1 MYFIIAGVVIAL
13 ACTVITVRTLVSY
26 SDIRLPGK
34 LVIGFMVAYGWF
46 APFII
51 AGVKKYALLSSE
63 IYNLFAPV
71 SYFLFG
77 TAFLLFSLLLF
88 RDVLWYLLYG
98 IVRIFDRTNWVLNP
112 KNLNVLGKV
121 NLITVG
127 LTIVLAAYAFY
138 EGVKEPEIRDIYIT
152 SNRIHKNVTMLQLT
166 DLHINRTTSVDD
178 IDKLVNRVN
187 SLRPDFIVLTGDIVD
202 DKVDVLTAQTNA
214 LAKLKAPYGVYISFG
229 NHELYNGI
237 ASWQKRFEE
246 MGFHLLFNK
255 GLPVGD
261 TNIYLAGIPDSHTA
275 SMSPM
280 LNVNFYKALKG
291 SKKTQYKVL
300 MSHTPD
306 FVDYL
311 SSRIIDLQ
319 LSGHTHGGQI
329 FPFHLLVKKANKY
342 LAGLYDVRGLKLY
355 VSRGV
360 GSWGPPMRLFAPAEI
375 TLISLLPE
383 D

>member
-1 MYFIIAGVVIAL
+1 M
-13 ACTVITVRTLVSY
+13 
-26 SDIRLPGK
+26 
-34 LVIGFMVAYGWF
+34 
-46 APFII
+46 
-51 AGVKKYALLSSE
+51 
-63 IYNLFAPV
+63 
-71 SYFLFG
+71 
-77 TAFLLFSLLLF
+77 
-88 RDVLWYLLYG
+88 
-98 IVRIFDRTNWVLNP
+98 
-112 KNLNVLGKV
+112 
-121 NLITVG
+121 
-127 LTIVLAAYAFY
+127 
-138 EGVKEPEIRDIYIT
+138 
-152 SNRIHKNVTMLQLT
+152 
-166 DLHINRTTSVDD
+166 
-178 IDKLVNRVN
+178 
-187 SLRPDFIVLTGDIVD
+187 
-202 DKVDVLTAQTNA
+202 
-214 LAKLKAPYGVYISFG
+214 
-229 NHELYNGI
+229 
-237 ASWQKRFEE
+237 
-246 MGFHLLFNK
+246 
-255 GLPVGD
+255 GD

>member
-1 MYFIIAGVVIAL
+1 MYFFIAGVVIAL

-26 SDIRLPGK
+26 SDIKLSGK
-34 LVIGFMVAYGWF
+34 IAVGLTVAYGWF
-46 APFII
+46 SPFII
-51 AGVKKYALLSSE
+51 AGVKKYALFSPE
-63 IYNLFAPV
+63 IYNIFAPV

-77 TAFLLFSLLLF
+77 TVFLLFSLLIF
-88 RDVLWYLLYG
+88 RDILWYMLYG
-98 IVRIFDRTNWVLNP
+98 IVRIFDRTNWWLNP
-112 KNLNVLGKV
+112 KNLNILGKV

-127 LTIVLAAYAFY
+127 LTLLFAAYAFY
-138 EGVKEPEIRDIYIT
+138 EGTKEPEIKDIYIT
-152 SNRIHKNVTMLQLT
+152 SDRIHKNITMLQLT
-166 DLHINRTTSVDD
+166 DLHINRTTSVADVD
-178 IDKLVNRVN
+178 RLVNRVN
-187 SLRPDFIVLTGDIVD
+187 SLRPDFIVLTGDIID

-214 LAKLKAPYGVYISFG
+214 LAKLKAKYGIYISFG

-255 GLPVGD
+255 GLTIGD

-291 SKKTQYKVL
+291 SKTTQYKVL

-342 LAGLYDVRGLKLY
+342 LAGLYEVRGLKLY

-360 GSWGPPMRLFAPAEI
+360 GSWGPPMRLFAPSEI

-383 D
+383 A